1 MIKKF
6 EGGSIEY
13 RLPNYAE
20 TQILLGEIGFGIV
33 NEKDNDIKNQDFII
47 MGKILKYMGEFITAI
62 KIDKITS
69 YDELLN
75 SSVYAPYLQEISVEL
90 INKMMDFTSKKKSN

>member
-20 TQILLGEIGFGIV
+20 TQILLGEIGFGIED
-33 NEKDNDIKNQDFII
+33 EKDSGIKNHNLIL

-62 KIDKITS
+62 KTDKITS

-75 SSVYAPYLQEISVEL
+75 SPVYAGELSPISVEVTNS
-90 INKMMDFTSKKKSN
+90 IMGFISKKKSN

>member
-13 RLPNYAE
+13 RLPNYSEA
-20 TQILLGEIGFGIV
+20 QILLGQIGFGV
-33 NEKDNDIKNQDFII
+33 MDNTDKGSNADYVL
-47 MGKILKYMGEFITAI
+47 MGKILKHMGEFITAI
-62 KIDKITS
+62 KIKDITT

-75 SSVYAPYLQEISVEL
+75 SSIYARELDSISVE
-90 INKMMDFTSKKKSN
+90 ITNSIMDFISKKKSS